1 MAERTAPAGET
12 DLAELRRRAAGIR
25 VAVIGAGAA
34 GLVAARELA
43 GVGFAVDVYEAADTP
58 GGAVR
63 TAEVAGVRLDLGAE
77 SFATRGGHVRALIDE
92 LGLGGDVVE
101 PGTGAGGAWLAGL
114 PGGRT
119 APLPKGGIL
128 GIPATPF
135 TADVRRIIGWGGAWR
150 AYLVDTFKPVLTI
163 GHAAS
168 LGKLVRS
175 RLGGAIADR
184 LVAPVTSGVYS
195 ADPDDIDPEV
205 AAPGLGAAIT
215 KMGRLFSAVDRL
227 QRERREVA
235 KAPGSAVQGI
245 TGGMGRLIDALVDDL
260 ATHSVT
266 FRTATQVERLEHD
279 GAWRVVTNAVARE
292 HPDAAPL
299 DPDAVD
305 LDAPEGADDR
315 DDETDDPAYD
325 AVFVATDEGTARR
338 LLAPHVE
345 GLAPAPSHDGP
356 SVAVATLVLDAPQ
369 LDAAPRGTGVLTV
382 PGSFRAKALT
392 HVTAKWAWVGDALG
406 GSRHVVRVSFGAQ
419 GEAPATDELSEDEAA
434 QLALEQASA
443 MLGAELA
450 REQLVDIRIERFAQS
465 QPAATIGRRS
475 AVEAARSS
483 VIAVDGLGVAGAWV
497 AGTGLAQV
505 VPDAVAEADR
515 LRHAVLWRGDDS

>member
-34 GLVAARELA
+34 GLVAAREFA

-63 TAEVAGVRLDLGAE
+63 SAEVAGVRLDLGAE

-119 APLPKGGIL
+119 APLPKGGLL

-135 TADVRRIIGWGGAWR
+135 AADVRRIIGWGGAWR

-175 RLGGAIADR
+175 RLGNTIADR

-195 ADPDDIDPEV
+195 ADPDDIAPDV
-205 AAPGLGAAIT
+205 AAPGLGGAIT
-215 KMGRLFSAVDRL
+215 KTGRLFSAVDQL

-245 TGGMGRLIDALVDDL
+245 AGGMGRLIDALIDDL
-260 ATHSVT
+260 ATHGVT

-279 GAWRVVTNAVARE
+279 GAWRVVTSADARE
-292 HPDAAPL
+292 HPDAAES
-299 DPDAVD
+299 DAAENADDEGDEPDA
-305 LDAPEGADDR
+305 
-315 DDETDDPAYD
+315 PAYD
-325 AVFVATDEGTARR
+325 AVFVATDEGTARH
-338 LLAPHVE
+338 LLAPHAE

-356 SVAVATLVLDAPQ
+356 AVAVATLVLDAPQ

-392 HVTAKWAWVGDALG
+392 HVTAKWAWVGEALG
-406 GSRHVVRVSFGAQ
+406 ASRHVVRVSFGAQ
-419 GEAPATDELSEDEAA
+419 GEAPATDGLSADEAA

>member
-34 GLVAARELA
+34 GLVAAREFA
-43 GVGFAVDVYEAADTP
+43 GLGFSVDVYEAAESP

-63 TAEVAGVRLDLGAE
+63 SAEVAGVRLDLGAE

-92 LGLGGDVVE
+92 LGLGEDVVE

-114 PGGRT
+114 PDGRT
-119 APLPKGGIL
+119 APLPKGGLL

-135 TADVRRIIGWGGAWR
+135 AADVRRIIGWGGAWR
-150 AYLVDTFKPVLTI
+150 AYLADTFKPVLTI

-175 RLGGAIADR
+175 RLGNTIADR

-195 ADPDDIDPEV
+195 ADPDDIDPDV

-215 KMGRLFSAVDRL
+215 KTGRLFSAVDRL
-227 QRERREVA
+227 QRERRDAV

-245 TGGMGRLIDALVDDL
+245 AGGMGRLIDALIEDL
-260 ATHSVT
+260 ATHGVT
-266 FRTATQVERLEHD
+266 FCTATEVERLEHD
-279 GAWRVVTNAVARE
+279 GAWRVVTSGTAPE
-292 HPDAAPL
+292 HPDA
-299 DPDAVD
+299 VD
-305 LDAPEGADDR
+305 SEGSESTDDR
-315 DDETDDPAYD
+315 DDEPDAPAYD
-325 AVFVATDEGTARR
+325 AVFVATDEGMARR
-338 LLAPHVE
+338 LLSPHTE
-345 GLAPAPSHDGP
+345 GLAPAASHDGP
-356 SVAVATLVLDAPQ
+356 AVAVATLVLDAPQ
-369 LDAAPRGTGVLTV
+369 LDTAPRGTGVLTV

-392 HVTAKWAWVGDALG
+392 HVTAKWAWVGDTLESG
-406 GSRHVVRVSFGAQ
+406 RHVVRVSFGAQ
-419 GEAPATDELSEDEAA
+419 GDAPATDGLSEDEAA

-443 MLGAELA
+443 MLGVELA
-450 REQLVDIRIERFAQS
+450 LEQLVDIRIQRFAQS
-465 QPAATIGRRS
+465 QPAAAIGRRE
-475 AVEAARSS
+475 AVEAARNR
-483 VIAVDGLGVAGAWV
+483 VIAVEGLGVAGAWI

-515 LRHAVLWRGDDS
+515 LRHAVLWRAGES